1 MDSKLPNRF
10 VNRKRKNNLNNQ
22 ELQDD
27 YFSKRGLQTN
37 NFVVQS
43 KVNYKNLGGV
53 RRLRTSKIIGRLFK
67 ILFIRKL

>member
-43 KVNYKNLGGV
+43 KVNCKNLGGV